1 LTEKHEHY
9 MHRAIDL
16 ARRAPRTSPNPRVG
30 AVVVRDG
37 LVLGEGWHRGS
48 GRPHAEREA
57 LAGIDARGATLYV
70 TLEPCVHHGRTPPCV
85 EAVVGA
91 GVTRVVVA
99 MEDPDERMRG
109 AGLEY
114 LRTMGVEVTTGILE
128 AAAADLNAAFVHQRR
143 TGRPLLTL
151 KLAMSIDGRIAA
163 GDGNSRWITGA
174 AARRRGHQRRAEVDA
189 VVVGAGTVLADDPR
203 LTARGVPL
211 DGQPTRVVVDARGR
225 IPASSVLF
233 DEGDAIVATT
243 SESSHE
249 SQTSWKER
257 GAEVV
262 ILPGGP
268 SGVDLRA
275 MLDDFA
281 QRGWTEVLCE
291 GGAALATSLL
301 RAELPDRLEIYTGP
315 ALIGRPGLGIGDLGV
330 ASLAAARRLRVVA
343 VERLGED
350 VLTVYG
356 RGDG

>member
-1 LTEKHEHY
+1 MIENDEHF

-30 AVVVRDG
+30 AVVVHDG
-37 LVLGEGWHRGS
+37 LVVSEGWHRGA
-48 GRPHAEREA
+48 GRPHAEAEA
-57 LAGIDARGATLYV
+57 LDGIDARAATLYV

-85 EAVVGA
+85 EAVVGT
-91 GVTRVVVA
+91 GITRLVVA

-114 LRTMGVEVTTGILE
+114 LRTAGVEVTTGVLE
-128 AAAADLNAAFVHQRR
+128 AVAADLNAAFVHQRR

-163 GDGNSRWITGA
+163 GDGNSRWITGE
-174 AARRRGHQRRAEVDA
+174 AARRRVHERRAEVDA
-189 VVVGAGTVLADDPR
+189 VVVGAGTVLADDPQ
-203 LTARGVPL
+203 LTARGVPV
-211 DGQPTRVVVDARGR
+211 DEQPSRVVVDARGR
-225 IPASSVLF
+225 IPASSAVF
-233 DEGDAIVATT
+233 DVGDAIVATT

-249 SQTSWKER
+249 SQTAWKER

-262 ILPGGP
+262 ILPGD
-268 SGVDLRA
+268 SDGVNLPA
-275 MLDDFA
+275 LLDDFA
-281 QRGWTEVLCE
+281 QRGWTEVICE

-301 RAELPDRLEIYTGP
+301 RADLPDRLEIYTGP
-315 ALIGRPGLGIGDLGV
+315 ALIGHPGLGIGDLSV
-330 ASLAAARRLRVVA
+330 ASLAAARRLRVVT

>member
-1 LTEKHEHY
+1 MDERF

-37 LVLGEGWHRGS
+37 VVLGEGWHRGA
-48 GRPHAEREA
+48 GRPHAEAEA
-57 LAGIDARGATLYV
+57 LDGIDARGTTLYV

-85 EAVVGA
+85 EGIVGA
-91 GVTRVVVA
+91 GIARVVVA

-114 LRTMGVEVTTGILE
+114 LRAAGVVVDAGVLE
-128 AAAADLNAAFVHQRR
+128 DVAADLNAAFVHQRR
-143 TGRPLLTL
+143 SGRPLLTL
-151 KLAMSIDGRIAA
+151 KLAMSIDGRIAD
-163 GDGNSRWITGA
+163 GDGNSRWITGE
-174 AARRRGHQRRAEVDA
+174 AARRRVHQRRAEVDA

-203 LTARGVPL
+203 LTARGVPV
-211 DGQPTRVVVDARGR
+211 DGQPSRVVVDASGR
-225 IPASSVLF
+225 IPASSALF

-249 SQTSWKER
+249 SQTAWKER

-262 ILPGGP
+262 ILPAGP

-275 MLDDFA
+275 LLDDFA
-281 QRGWTEVLCE
+281 QRGWIEVLCE
-291 GGAALATSLL
+291 GGAALATSLM
-301 RAELPDRLEIYTGP
+301 RADLPDRLEIYTGP
-315 ALIGRPGLGIGDLGV
+315 TLIGHPGLGIGDLGV
-330 ASLAAARRLRVVA
+330 AGLAAARRLKVVA
-343 VERLGED
+343 VERLDED